1 MSTLGNLGPYC
12 ASLFLYFEMQRLLR
26 DVLQGRPEHLHDSV
40 DLIHLDYNC
49 QDSQDNEI
57 NFVLDILENFKD
69 FFPPDGLSCDSPTAI
84 GLDWC
89 TPKVKVLV
97 DLLVEFEA
105 KSSTF
110 QCIIFVEQRQVASM
124 LSKALEVIPELNSK
138 IKSAFLVG
146 QGVNSEG
153 VTKHSDR
160 NSGDAVKM
168 FKDGLINV
176 RKSVE
181 LTLDLFSC

>member
-12 ASLFLYFEMQRLLR
+12 ASLFLYSEIQRLFR
-26 DVLQGRPEHLHDSV
+26 DILQGRPEQSHDSV
-40 DLIHLDYNC
+40 DLILLDYKY
-49 QDSQDNEI
+49 QDSQEKEI
-57 NFVLDILENFKD
+57 NFVLDILEDFQD
-69 FFPPDGLSCDSPTAI
+69 FFPPDALSCDSPAAI

-97 DLLVEFEA
+97 DLLLEFEA

-124 LSKALEVIPELNSK
+124 LSKVLQVIPDLNSK

-160 NSGDAVKM
+160 NSGNAVKM

-176 RKSVE
+176 RKSVQ
-181 LTLDLFSC
+181 LTLDFFSC